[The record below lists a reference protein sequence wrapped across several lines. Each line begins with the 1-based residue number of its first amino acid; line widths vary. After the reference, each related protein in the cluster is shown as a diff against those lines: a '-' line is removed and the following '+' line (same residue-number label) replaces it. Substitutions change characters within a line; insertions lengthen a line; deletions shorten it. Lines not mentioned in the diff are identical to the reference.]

1 MPKIE
6 KLVPGQSPSLL
17 DADKANELVNMIN
30 GMLSSRAQDP
40 IKLSVNSDG
49 SFDINVNLT
58 PIELTVCR
66 NGELL
71 TGVFYFQPEQN
82 D

>member
-17 DADKANELVNMIN
+17 DASKANELVEMIN
-30 GMLSSRAQDP
+30 GMLLSRAQDP

-58 PIELTVCR
+58 PIELTVCV
-66 NGELL
+66 NGEPL
-71 TGVFYFQPEQN
+71 TGVFYFQPQE
-82 D
+82 